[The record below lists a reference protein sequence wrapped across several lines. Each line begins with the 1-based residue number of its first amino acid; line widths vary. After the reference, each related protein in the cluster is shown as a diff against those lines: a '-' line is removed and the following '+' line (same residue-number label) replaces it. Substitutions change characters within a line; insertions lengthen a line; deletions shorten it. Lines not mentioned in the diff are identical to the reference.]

1 MFVTARCA
9 FLGRLRH
16 EQHHV
21 EALSVTCLLLL
32 VCAFVGRLRH
42 EQHHV
47 EALSVTC
54 LLLLVVRLLAGFV
67 MSSTTWKL

>member
-1 MFVTARCA
+1 MFVTAR
-9 FLGRLRH
+9 
-16 EQHHV
+16 
-21 EALSVTCLLLL
+21 
-32 VCAFVGRLRH
+32 CAFVGRLRH

-67 MSSTTWKL
+67 MNSTTWKL